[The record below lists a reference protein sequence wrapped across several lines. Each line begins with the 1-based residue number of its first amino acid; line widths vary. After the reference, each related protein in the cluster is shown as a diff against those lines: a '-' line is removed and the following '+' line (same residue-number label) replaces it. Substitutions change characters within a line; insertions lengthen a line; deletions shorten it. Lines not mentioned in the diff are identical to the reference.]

1 MVHYNSWVLEK
12 KIILLYNVYYVKN
25 RWLNMPNKLY
35 RFIRFIGVP
44 IFKLL
49 YRPTIIGSENIPS
62 SNRVVLAGNHTH
74 NFDCALLISSTK
86 RTIHFL
92 AKDELHHSKLGWFF
106 KSMATIPV
114 NRRTKDKEA
123 LNSAID
129 VLNKDFVIGIF
140 PEGTFSKDGNLL
152 PFKFGAVVMAQ
163 RTNSAIVPFSITGKY
178 RLFKKGITITFSK
191 PYFIKGDLEKE
202 NEILREK
209 VIKLIKDC
217 EK

>member
-1 MVHYNSWVLEK
+1 MDHYNSWVLEK

-35 RFIRFIGVP
+35 RFVRFIGVP

-92 AKDELHHSKLGWFF
+92 AKDELHH
-106 KSMATIPV
+106 
-114 NRRTKDKEA
+114 
-123 LNSAID
+123 
-129 VLNKDFVIGIF
+129 
-140 PEGTFSKDGNLL
+140 
-152 PFKFGAVVMAQ
+152 
-163 RTNSAIVPFSITGKY
+163 
-178 RLFKKGITITFSK
+178 
-191 PYFIKGDLEKE
+191 
-202 NEILREK
+202 
-209 VIKLIKDC
+209 
-217 EK
+217 

>member
-1 MVHYNSWVLEK
+1 
-12 KIILLYNVYYVKN
+12 
-25 RWLNMPNKLY
+25 MPNKLY
-35 RFIRFIGVP
+35 RFVRFIGVP

-86 RTIHFL
+86 RIIHFL

-123 LNSAID
+123 LKPSPPDNVFTCLS
-129 VLNKDFVIGIF
+129 F
-140 PEGTFSKDGNLL
+140 P
-152 PFKFGAVVMAQ
+152 V
-163 RTNSAIVPFSITGKY
+163 
-178 RLFKKGITITFSK
+178 
-191 PYFIKGDLEKE
+191 
-202 NEILREK
+202 
-209 VIKLIKDC
+209 
-217 EK
+217 